1 MWFSET
7 VLSKT
12 SFLQIERWV
21 VSSGKLP
28 VCAVIYS
35 KLGCESASYISRKV
49 IMGVIQFRTSFIPE
63 ITCFNNRNK
72 GLGVFSH
79 KWIRC
84 ISSSQRLMG
93 TR

>member
-1 MWFSET
+1 MWFHET

-35 KLGCESASYISRKV
+35 KLGCESASYILRKV

-63 ITCFNNRNK
+63 ITCFNILIIIILQHYGNTDLTHLIEWNK
-72 GLGVFSH
+72 S
-79 KWIRC
+79 
-84 ISSSQRLMG
+84 
-93 TR
+93 